1 MRLPAPGWIL
11 SKHDRRRAEGRNRQN
26 LPRGVAQPP
35 RQVRDT
41 CVLSSF
47 SRGHQFVKGTVEA
60 GETPAAAAL
69 RELYEEAGITAQA
82 ITTMLGSSN
91 AIQSGEKWH
100 FFVVQT
106 DPLPDSWQH
115 KCADDGGQLFGFF
128 WHPVRQP
135 LPDNFEHRFH
145 KALHFIRAQ
154 LDLLPVP

>member
-1 MRLPAPGWIL
+1 MTDGGQRAATDKACPVVLRSPQGKCEIL
-11 SKHDRRRAEGRNRQN
+11 AFCHPLAE
-26 LPRGVAQPP
+26 
-35 RQVRDT
+35 
-41 CVLSSF
+41 
-47 SRGHQFVKGTVEA
+47 HQFVKGTVEA
-60 GETPAAAAL
+60 GETLAAAAL

-82 ITTMLGSSN
+82 ITTMLSSSN

-135 LPDNFEHRFH
+135 LPDSFEHRFH

>member
-1 MRLPAPGWIL
+1 MTDGGQRAATDKACPVVLRSPQGKCEIL
-11 SKHDRRRAEGRNRQN
+11 AFCHPLA
-26 LPRGVAQPP
+26 
-35 RQVRDT
+35 
-41 CVLSSF
+41 
-47 SRGHQFVKGTVEA
+47 GHQFVKGTVEA

-135 LPDNFEHRFH
+135 LPDSFEHRFH

-154 LDLLPVP
+154 LNLLPVP